1 MIALRAGTEMPTIDS
16 RVRAGAAQ
24 QRGVTLLEM
33 SFVLIIAGM
42 LLSAFAMALRYL
54 NDNNTTTNLAN
65 GLDAVYNGG
74 QAYVTHNYAEL
85 TGSAKPVVA
94 GFGNP
99 MKPTVYELRA
109 ARFLGNSTSAVG
121 YTGGRWEVD
130 IRQIDPKDCPG
141 PMCSLGMLVYLDRPV
156 SRAGRPAL
164 DLAAGAA
171 IKAKV
176 PAGFS
181 GIFPYNNVMT
191 GLRHTWRVDSPKV
204 LEYKRAALGAFG
216 TFPARQHA
224 LYLPRSGAMP
234 MQGDLQMTDL
244 DGNSHSIS
252 GVKNLS
258 AHGNLSTEGAIT
270 AEGPIGSQGNIT
282 AEGNIA
288 GQNLIAKGLVLAGG
302 AIFPGAVVQ
311 EPRGHCGSA
320 GAVGSDRNGT
330 IFTCSLE
337 RGKGYPLIWQPLQPA
352 AGTLCGMGTKTHVF
366 GRNISDD
373 PQHTRACEGHNPA
386 ESCPAGY
393 ERSHFYAGVL
403 RTDIWVCVAQ

>member
-1 MIALRAGTEMPTIDS
+1 MPTIDS

-74 QAYVTHNYAEL
+74 LAYVTQHYAEL
-85 TGSAKPVVA
+85 AGSKTPKIVDFA
-94 GFGNP
+94 NP
-99 MKPTVYELRA
+99 MAPTVDELKRK
-109 ARFLGNSTSAVG
+109 RFLGQSTSDSG
-121 YTGGRWEVD
+121 YTGGHWQVRIHWAT
-130 IRQIDPKDCPG
+130 PTKCPG
-141 PMCSLGMLVYLDRPV
+141 PECSLGLLVYLDRPI
-156 SRAGRPAL
+156 SRAGRSAL

-181 GIFPYNNVMT
+181 GIHPYNEFLT
-191 GLRHTWRVDSPKV
+191 GLQ
-204 LEYKRAALGAFG
+204 RAWSVRNPLGFERAVLGALG

-224 LYLPRSGAMP
+224 LYLPRSGAFP
-234 MQGDLQMTDL
+234 MEGDLQMTDL

-311 EPRGHCGSA
+311 EPRETLINSLRLASSA
-320 GAVGSDRNGT
+320 GRARGE
-330 IFTCSLE
+330 LE
-337 RGKGYPLIWQPLQPA
+337 Q
-352 AGTLCGMGTKTHVF
+352 
-366 GRNISDD
+366 
-373 PQHTRACEGHNPA
+373 
-386 ESCPAGY
+386 
-393 ERSHFYAGVL
+393 
-403 RTDIWVCVAQ
+403 